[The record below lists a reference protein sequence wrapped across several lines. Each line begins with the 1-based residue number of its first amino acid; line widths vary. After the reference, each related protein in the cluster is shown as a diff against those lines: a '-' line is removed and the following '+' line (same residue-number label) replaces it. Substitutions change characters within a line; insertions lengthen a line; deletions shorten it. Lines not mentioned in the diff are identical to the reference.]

1 MRLCVMKCHV
11 MQHVRVW
18 HDLLFF
24 ICPKSP
30 AASSGCFNKGLY
42 MTSDED
48 FISLSKFFA
57 MSRYRL
63 MNYNLL
69 VSPVFTQQHKYN
81 IHVVIVG

>member
-1 MRLCVMKCHV
+1 MRLCVMQCYVMQCHV

-48 FISLSKFFA
+48 FISLSKFFCHESIQTNELQFA
-57 MSRYRL
+57 CLSGFHPTAQ
-63 MNYNLL
+63 
-69 VSPVFTQQHKYN
+69 V
-81 IHVVIVG
+81 